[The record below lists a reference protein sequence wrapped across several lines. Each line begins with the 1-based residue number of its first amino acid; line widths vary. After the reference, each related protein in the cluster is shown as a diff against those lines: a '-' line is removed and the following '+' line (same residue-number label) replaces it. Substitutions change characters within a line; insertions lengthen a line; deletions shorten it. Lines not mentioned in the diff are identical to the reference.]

1 MTKNIKLK
9 IGVLISGNGSNLQSI
24 INACEDSNFPAEL
37 AIVISNKADAYGL
50 VRAKKSN
57 IKTKVIEHEN
67 FRHRS
72 EFEKNINRALI
83 EANVELVC
91 LAGFMRI
98 LTNTFVC
105 SWKER
110 LINIHPS
117 LLPAFKGLNTHQR
130 AIECGVKFSGCTI
143 HFVSSEMDE
152 GPIILQAAVPVHQHD
167 TSKTLAKRVLDT
179 EHKLYPFAIRLF
191 ANKRIRI
198 EKDLVKFAN
207 IQDSNEILINPT
219 AKN

>member
-1 MTKNIKLK
+1 MAENIKLRV
-9 IGVLISGNGSNLQSI
+9 GVLISGNGSNLQSI
-24 INACEDSNFPAEL
+24 INACEDPNFPAEL
-37 AIVISNKADAYGL
+37 AIVISNKANAYGL

-57 IKTKVIEHEN
+57 INIKVIEHQN
-67 FRHRS
+67 FQNRS
-72 EFEKNINRALI
+72 EFENNINSTLI
-83 EANVELVC
+83 ENNVELVC

-98 LTNTFVC
+98 LTDTFVC

-110 LINIHPS
+110 LINVHPS

-167 TSKTLAKRVLDT
+167 TSKILAERVLDS
-179 EHKLYPFAIRLF
+179 EHKLYPLAIRLF

-198 EKDLVKFAN
+198 EKDLVKFTG
-207 IQDSNEILINPT
+207 IEDSNETLINPNT
-219 AKN
+219 NN

>member
-1 MTKNIKLK
+1 MAKNIKLRV
-9 IGVLISGNGSNLQSI
+9 GVLISGNGSNLQSI
-24 INACEDSNFPAEL
+24 INACEDPNFPAEL
-37 AIVISNKADAYGL
+37 AIVISNKANAYGL

-57 IKTKVIEHEN
+57 INIKVIEHQN
-67 FRHRS
+67 FKNRS
-72 EFEKNINRALI
+72 EFEKNINRILI
-83 EANVELVC
+83 ENNVELVC

-98 LTNTFVC
+98 LTDTFVC

-167 TSKTLAKRVLDT
+167 TSKILAERVLDS
-179 EHKLYPFAIRLF
+179 EHKLYPLAIRLF

-198 EKDLVKFAN
+198 EKDLVKFTG
-207 IQDSNEILINPT
+207 IEDSNETLINPNT
-219 AKN
+219 NN

>member
-1 MTKNIKLK
+1 LTKNIKLK

-37 AIVISNKADAYGL
+37 AIVISNKANAYGL

-67 FRHRS
+67 FKHRS
-72 EFEKNINRALI
+72 EFENNINRALI

-98 LTNTFVC
+98 LTDTFVC

-152 GPIILQAAVPVHQHD
+152 GPIILQAVVPVHQHD

-179 EHKLYPFAIRLF
+179 EHKAYPFAIRLF

-198 EKDLVKFAN
+198 EKDLVKFTN
-207 IQDSNEILINPT
+207 IQVSNEILINPT
-219 AKN
+219 TKN

>member
-1 MTKNIKLK
+1 MAKNIKLRV
-9 IGVLISGNGSNLQSI
+9 GVLISGNGSNLQSI
-24 INACEDSNFPAEL
+24 INACEDPNFPAEL
-37 AIVISNKADAYGL
+37 AIVISNKANAYGL

-57 IKTKVIEHEN
+57 INIKVIEHQN
-67 FRHRS
+67 FKNRS
-72 EFEKNINRALI
+72 EFEKNINRILI
-83 EANVELVC
+83 ENNVELVC

-98 LTNTFVC
+98 LTDTFVC

-110 LINIHPS
+110 LINVHPS

-167 TSKTLAKRVLDT
+167 TSKILAERVLDS
-179 EHKLYPFAIRLF
+179 EHKLYPLAIRLF

-198 EKDLVKFAN
+198 EKDLVKFTG
-207 IQDSNEILINPT
+207 IEDSNETLINPNT
-219 AKN
+219 NN

>member
-1 MTKNIKLK
+1 LAKNIKLRV
-9 IGVLISGNGSNLQSI
+9 GVLISGNGSNLQSI
-24 INACEDSNFPAEL
+24 INACEDPNFPAEL
-37 AIVISNKADAYGL
+37 AIVISNKANAYGL

-57 IKTKVIEHEN
+57 INIKVIEHQN
-67 FRHRS
+67 FKNRS
-72 EFEKNINRALI
+72 EFEKNINRILI
-83 EANVELVC
+83 ENNVELVC

-98 LTNTFVC
+98 LTDTFVC

-110 LINIHPS
+110 LINVHPS

-167 TSKTLAKRVLDT
+167 TSKILAERVLDS
-179 EHKLYPFAIRLF
+179 EHKLYPLAIRLF

-198 EKDLVKFAN
+198 EKDLVKYTG
-207 IQDSNEILINPT
+207 IEDSNETLINPNT
-219 AKN
+219 NN

>member
-1 MTKNIKLK
+1 MAENIKLRV
-9 IGVLISGNGSNLQSI
+9 GVLISGNGSNLQSI
-24 INACEDSNFPAEL
+24 INACEDPNFPAEL
-37 AIVISNKADAYGL
+37 AIVISNKANAYGL

-57 IKTKVIEHEN
+57 INIKVIEHQN
-67 FRHRS
+67 FKNRS
-72 EFEKNINRALI
+72 EFEKNINRILI
-83 EANVELVC
+83 ENNVELVC

-98 LTNTFVC
+98 LTDTFVC

-167 TSKTLAKRVLDT
+167 TSKILAERVLDS
-179 EHKLYPFAIRLF
+179 EHKLYPLAIRLF

-198 EKDLVKFAN
+198 EKDLVKFTD
-207 IQDSNEILINPT
+207 IEDSNETLINPNT
-219 AKN
+219 NN

>member
-1 MTKNIKLK
+1 LTKNIKLR

-37 AIVISNKADAYGL
+37 AIVISNKTDAYGL

-67 FRHRS
+67 FKHRS

-105 SWKER
+105 SWKESYKYT
-110 LINIHPS
+110 PFS
-117 LLPAFKGLNTHQR
+117 VPAFRPYTHKS
-130 AIECGVKFSGCTI
+130 IECALISAAHSLCQSRWTRTLFT
-143 HFVSSEMDE
+143 SSSSS
-152 GPIILQAAVPVHQHD
+152 AS
-167 TSKTLAKRVLDT
+167 T
-179 EHKLYPFAIRLF
+179 
-191 ANKRIRI
+191 
-198 EKDLVKFAN
+198 
-207 IQDSNEILINPT
+207 
-219 AKN
+219 